1 MVADSKAPRSASV
14 AVSNA
19 SSEEIARHRTA
30 IRRGDLSK
38 PVRTAVEDQLI
49 TDKTTV
55 LDYGCGQGDDVRYL
69 ATLGVRCIGWDP
81 RYHPKTTLCCSDVV
95 NLGYVVNVIEDA
107 EERAN
112 VLKSAWEY
120 AQQTLIVSARVDGD
134 PGTHGGGPFRDG
146 CLTKIGTFQKFFQQG
161 ELREWIEGTLGY
173 PAVAAAPGIFYVFRA
188 DEQRHLFV
196 SSRYR
201 RRLRAPSPRTS
212 DLLFEK
218 HKHLFEL
225 LMAFFTARG
234 RLPAPG
240 ELPGGEQILSELGS
254 FKRAFSVVRRIT
266 GAAQWDI
273 ISAERKKD
281 LLVFLAL
288 SMFPRS
294 PELSQFP
301 TPLQRDIK
309 FFFSSFGDACSEARR
324 LLFSVGRMDVVDSSC
339 QHASFGKL
347 LPDALYVHL
356 LAINMLPAELRV
368 YEGCARILTGRVEG
382 ATIVKFSRREPKV
395 TYLLY
400 PNFDIDPHPAL
411 AASLRVHLQTLKLK
425 YREFSADSNPPILHR
440 KETLVPPDYPSWKKF
455 ARLTRHEEA
464 AGLFTSPQTIG
475 RREQWK
481 TLLSHKG
488 LRLRGHQLIRLR
500 PS

>member
-1 MVADSKAPRSASV
+1 
-14 AVSNA
+14 
-19 SSEEIARHRTA
+19 
-30 IRRGDLSK
+30 
-38 PVRTAVEDQLI
+38 
-49 TDKTTV
+49 
-55 LDYGCGQGDDVRYL
+55 
-69 ATLGVRCIGWDP
+69 
-81 RYHPKTTLCCSDVV
+81 
-95 NLGYVVNVIEDA
+95 
-107 EERAN
+107 
-112 VLKSAWEY
+112 
-120 AQQTLIVSARVDGD
+120 
-134 PGTHGGGPFRDG
+134 
-146 CLTKIGTFQKFFQQG
+146 
-161 ELREWIEGTLGY
+161 
-173 PAVAAAPGIFYVFRA
+173 
-188 DEQRHLFV
+188 
-196 SSRYR
+196 
-201 RRLRAPSPRTS
+201 
-212 DLLFEK
+212 
-218 HKHLFEL
+218 
-225 LMAFFTARG
+225 MAFFTARG

-240 ELPGGEQILSELGS
+240 ELPGGEQILSELGT

-266 GAAQWDI
+266 GTEQWDI

-288 SMFPRS
+288 SMFPKS

-425 YREFSADSNPPILHR
+425 YPEFSADSNPPILHR

-481 TLLSHKG
+481 SLLSDKG
-488 LRLRGHQLIRLR
+488 LRLRGHQLIRPR